1 MAERLGQKKSEEG
14 TPGMTEFE
22 RLTKQLDPK
31 KMPQHVGI
39 IMDGN
44 GRWAKQHLVQ
54 RLSGH
59 LKGREVVRDIV
70 VASDDIGLK
79 CLTIYAFST
88 ENWRRSTLEVKGLLK
103 LNMESIK
110 SNIDELHGNNIQVRY
125 LGSKTRLDPDYE
137 RKMNEVCKKTWKNT
151 GLKFNI
157 AFNYGGRQEIVEAVN
172 EIVSESPGT
181 QITEEMIADHLY
193 SKGLPDPDLIIRTS
207 GELRLSNF
215 LLWQSAYSE
224 LWFTSTL
231 WPDFTRVDFVNAI
244 LDFQKRNRKFG
255 AVK

>member
-1 MAERLGQKKSEEG
+1 
-14 TPGMTEFE
+14 MTEFE
-22 RLTKQLDPK
+22 TLKQQLDPE
-31 KMPQHVGI
+31 KMPLHVGI

-44 GRWAKQHLVQ
+44 GRWAKKHLVQ

-70 VASDDIGLK
+70 IASDEIGLK

-88 ENWRRSTLEVKGLLK
+88 ENWRRSALEVKGLLK

-110 SNIDELHGNNIQVRY
+110 SNIDELHDNNIQVRY
-125 LGSKTRLDPDYE
+125 LGSKTRLDPEYQQ
-137 RKMNEVCKKTWKNT
+137 KMNDVCKKTWNNT
-151 GLKFNI
+151 GLMFNI

-172 EIVSESPGT
+172 EIVENNRGEIPT
-181 QITEEMIADHLY
+181 ITEEMISDHLY
-193 SKGLPDPDLIIRTS
+193 SRGLPDPDLIIRTS

-224 LWFTSTL
+224 LFFTNTL
-231 WPDFTRVDFVNAI
+231 WPDFNRVEFAKAL